1 MRGWRRERVR
11 GPRPHRDP
19 RLLLLVGAG
28 GAVGT
33 LARWALA
40 LAVPVVAGWPSATLA
55 VNLAGAFVLGLLL
68 ESLLRRGP
76 ETPRLRRWRL
86 GAGTGFCGG
95 LTTWSSFALETER
108 LLTDGRSATALG
120 YAATSLLGGLV
131 AVVLGVALAARAAR

>member
-1 MRGWRRERVR
+1 MSASEA
-11 GPRPHRDP
+11 PAPHRDP

-40 LAVPVVAGWPSATLA
+40 SAVPVVAGWPSATLA